1 MAYQQLAYLHLAT
14 IVPAFLVGSVL
25 LASRKGT
32 SDHRILGKIYL
43 LLMVFTGLITLLM
56 PAQVGP
62 QVFGHFGF
70 IHAFSL
76 LTLYSAPAAYFAAR
90 HGNIKAHRG
99 YMIGLYIGGIL
110 IAGAFAFAPGRMLH
124 HLLFGIG

>member
-1 MAYQQLAYLHLAT
+1 MTYQQLSYIHLAT
-14 IVPAFLVGSVL
+14 IVPAFLLGSVL

-32 SDHRILGKIYL
+32 SDHRLLGKIYL
-43 LLMVFTGLITLLM
+43 MLMLVTGGVTLLM
-56 PAQVGP
+56 PAHVGP
-62 QVFGHFGF
+62 QLWGHFGF

-99 YMIGLYIGGIL
+99 YMIGLYLGGIL

-124 HLLFGIG
+124 ALLLGHG

>member
-1 MAYQQLAYLHLAT
+1 MTYQQLADIHLAT
-14 IVPAFLVGSVL
+14 IVPAFLLGSVL

-32 SDHRILGKIYL
+32 SDHRLLGKIYL
-43 LLMVFTGLITLLM
+43 ILMLITGGITLLM

-62 QVFGHFGF
+62 QLLGHFGF

-90 HGNIKAHRG
+90 HGNIRAHRG

-124 HLLFGIG
+124 HLLFGVD

>member
-1 MAYQQLAYLHLAT
+1 MTYQQLAYIHLAT
-14 IVPAFLVGSVL
+14 IVTAFLLGSVL
-25 LASRKGT
+25 LAGRKGT
-32 SDHRILGKIYL
+32 SDHRILGKVYFM
-43 LLMVFTGLITLLM
+43 LMLITGLITLLM

-62 QVFGHFGF
+62 QLLGHFGF

-76 LTLYSAPAAYFAAR
+76 LTLYSVPAAYFAAR
-90 HGNIKAHRG
+90 HGNIQAHRG
-99 YMIGLYIGGIL
+99 YMICLYIGGIL

>member
-1 MAYQQLAYLHLAT
+1 MAYHQLAYLHLAT

-25 LASRKGT
+25 FASRKGT

-70 IHAFSL
+70 IHASSL
-76 LTLYSAPAAYFAAR
+76 LTLYSAPAAYFTAR